1 MKTMY
6 INESMAKLLKESVL
20 ADTLSAD
27 IRVALTDSPYGNI
40 PMFMGGDSAMGT
52 KFMEKALAT
61 QFDSAKNVLKNM
73 GQIDSVNAKTVGE
86 AFQKIV
92 LKCQQIEEKNK
103 NALEKLAVNYVIN
116 LFSIPDDKITIE
128 TELVKEIENAD
139 DISPVEPFDG
149 DVEFETADINDL
161 SSVDVEVSKRHF
173 LNALNMGAGMSISEN
188 VRGYLEDLYD
198 IDSRLPQLYKEAMAL
213 NNYMIFNS
221 PDLGINDK
229 DRKQVGVVNVKL
241 TPSDELV
248 VISAKGI
255 IFPIL
260 LSELVRGLMELFSS
274 HGLPKDRARREYII
288 KKADYLKAEP
298 WQMRIGPY
306 MWRIFTEFFEGTDTS
321 EMPYIYQTVAKLK
334 PDTFFKV
341 ISEMLAKT
349 KKGRKYAQK
358 IMDKALEKK
367 EHASFT
373 DKMTTYSKNKNVI
386 TDEYMSSEE
395 FI

>member
-1 MKTMY
+1 MKTVY
-6 INESMAKLLKESVL
+6 ITESMAKMLKESVL

-27 IRVALTDSPYGNI
+27 IRVALTNSPYGNA

-61 QFDSAKNVLKNM
+61 QFDSAKNVLKSM
-73 GQIDSVNAKTVGE
+73 GQIDSVNANTVGE

-149 DVEFETADINDL
+149 DVDFETADLDDL
-161 SSVDVEVSKRHF
+161 SSVDAEVAKRHF

-198 IDSRLPQLYKEAMAL
+198 IDSRLPQLYKEALAL
-213 NNYMIFNS
+213 NNYMIFKRA
-221 PDLGINDK
+221 DLGINDK
-229 DRKQVGVVNVKL
+229 DRKQVGLVKVSL
-241 TPSDELV
+241 NNSEELV
-248 VISAKGI
+248 SISAQGT

-260 LSELVRGLMELFSS
+260 LCELIRGLMELFSS
-274 HGLPKDRARREYII
+274 HGLPKDKDRREYIL

-306 MWRIFTEFFEGTDTS
+306 MWKIFTGYFEDTDTS
-321 EMPYIYQTVAKLK
+321 EMPYIYKTFATLK
-334 PDTFFKV
+334 PRTFFKV
-341 ISEMLAKT
+341 FSEMMANTGKGKEYAK
-349 KKGRKYAQK
+349 K
-358 IMDKALEKK
+358 IESKAIHDKEMTSFMDKMATRKM
-367 EHASFT
+367 
-373 DKMTTYSKNKNVI
+373 DKSII
-386 TDEYMSSEE
+386 TDGYMGPDEL
-395 FI
+395 

>member
-20 ADTLSAD
+20 ADALSAD
-27 IRVALTDSPYGNI
+27 IRVALTDSPYGNA
-40 PMFMGGDSAMGT
+40 PMFMDGTMGT
-52 KFMEKALAT
+52 KFMERALAT
-61 QFDSAKNVLKNM
+61 QFDSAKNVLKSM
-73 GQIDSVNAKTVGE
+73 GQIDSVNAKTVDE
-86 AFQKIV
+86 AFQKII

-128 TELVKEIENAD
+128 TELVREIENAD

-221 PDLGINDK
+221 PDLGISDK

-358 IMDKALEKK
+358 IMNKALKEK

>member
-27 IRVALTDSPYGNI
+27 IRVALTNSPYGNV
-40 PMFMGGDSAMGT
+40 PLFMGGDNVMRN
-52 KFMEKALAT
+52 KFMEKALTA
-61 QFDSAKNVLKNM
+61 QFESAKNTLKNM
-73 GQIDSVNAKTVGE
+73 GQINSVNANTVSD

-92 LKCQQIEEKNK
+92 LKCQKIEEKNK

-128 TELVKEIENAD
+128 TELVREIENAD

-149 DVEFETADINDL
+149 DVDFETADINDL
-161 SSVDVEVSKRHF
+161 SSIDVEVSKRHF
-173 LNALNMGAGMSISEN
+173 LNALNMGAGMSISESI
-188 VRGYLEDLYD
+188 RGYIEDLYD
-198 IDSRLPQLYKEAMAL
+198 IDSRLPQLYKEALAL

-221 PDLGINDK
+221 PDLGITDNN
-229 DRKQVGVVNVKL
+229 RKQVGVVNVKL
-241 TPSDELV
+241 TPSDELI
-248 VISAKGI
+248 VITAKGI

-260 LSELVRGLMELFSS
+260 LCELIRGLMELFSS
-274 HGLPKDRARREYII
+274 HGLPKDRSRREYII

-306 MWRIFTEFFEGTDTS
+306 MWKIFTEYFEGSDTS
-321 EMPYIYQTVAKLK
+321 EMPYIYRVVARLK

-341 ISEMLAKT
+341 VSEMMCKT
-349 KKGRKYAQK
+349 KKGKMYAEK
-358 IMDKALEKK
+358 IMEKALNEK
-367 EHASFT
+367 EHMAFT
-373 DKMTTYSKNKNVI
+373 NKMTTYSKHKNII
-386 TDEYMSSEE
+386 TDGYMSPEE
-395 FI
+395 F